1 MIYWLLQKRKTKA
14 PETMSKRHFERHIKS
29 TIQNQSPYSA
39 QSASVNVIPKNSL
52 ISSYNYTSA
61 SSTSDISNQ
70 LLVSDSEIPN
80 NCTKTV
86 NSNKKVD
93 SILNDFT
100 LFHEN
105 STPNPLQNNKLILA
119 DKLTFIISKYHVSHN
134 FVNELLTILRDEEL
148 DVPKDVRTLL
158 QTPKSHSYN
167 ILNIN
172 PGTYIHFGIR
182 NMLIPIISKFFYELH
197 NLSLLELGCN
207 IDGLPIS
214 RSSKACFWPIL
225 VSFVNCSIHNLSKIV
240 IPIGIYYHKS
250 KKPSSAS
257 EFLTHFISEMKTI
270 IDSGGL
276 CISDKMFQLKIS
288 QVVCD
293 APAKAFILNV
303 KGHNAYF
310 SCNSCIVEGSFINNR
325 MSY

>member
-1 MIYWLLQKRKTKA
+1 
-14 PETMSKRHFERHIKS
+14 MSKRHFERHIKS

-105 STPNPLQNNKLILA
+105 STPNPLQNNKPILA
-119 DKLTFIISKYHVSHN
+119 DKLRFIISKYHVSHN

-182 NMLIPIISKFFYELH
+182 NMLIPIISKFFDELH

-240 IPIGIYYHKS
+240 IPIGIYCKN
-250 KKPSSAS
+250 
-257 EFLTHFISEMKTI
+257 L
-270 IDSGGL
+270 
-276 CISDKMFQLKIS
+276 
-288 QVVCD
+288 VVC
-293 APAKAFILNV
+293 
-303 KGHNAYF
+303 
-310 SCNSCIVEGSFINNR
+310 
-325 MSY
+325 